1 MIEKEDLLTKISN
14 KKNGKKLLLLII
26 GTLIGAFS
34 FNMFYGPYEVIPTGS
49 TGLAFILIQFI
60 KIDISAMT
68 FIVNF
73 SLLLLGLFVYK
84 KEYAMKYLLITIIYP
99 IFLRATSIIT
109 TQIDL
114 ENTSLFLIMVFGGII
129 SGLSSGLIRKSNFT
143 PGGFSVIF
151 DILNDKFHISIGTA
165 SLIANLTM
173 IFLSSFTFGLN
184 NALYAIVAMFVASYI
199 MDKVIIGISNKK
211 VFYIITK
218 EPDIIKDCI
227 IDKFHYTVTIVKTKK
242 GIRKK
247 RMLMCVIPTIEYI
260 ELKEAIKKLDP
271 KAFFL
276 IVDTYDSSVKKNCK
290 NM

>member
-1 MIEKEDLLTKISN
+1 MIGKEDILTKIEN
-14 KKNGKKLLLLII
+14 KQLGKKFFLLIL
-26 GTLIGAFS
+26 GTLIGAFA
-34 FNMFYGPYEVIPTGS
+34 FNIFYGPYNVVPTGS

-60 KIDISAMT
+60 KIDISTMT
-68 FIVNF
+68 LIVN
-73 SLLLLGLFVYK
+73 SLLLLTGLFVYK
-84 KEYAMKYLLITIIYP
+84 KEYAAKYLLITIIFP
-99 IFLRATSIIT
+99 VFLKATSLIT
-109 TQIDL
+109 SQIDL
-114 ENTSLFLIMVFGGII
+114 ENTSLFLIMVFGGTI

-151 DILNDKFHISIGTA
+151 DILNDKLHISIGSA
-165 SLIANLTM
+165 SAIINLTM
-173 IFLSSFTFGLN
+173 IAISSFTFGLN
-184 NALYAIVAMFVASYI
+184 NALYAVIAMIVASYV
-199 MDKVIIGISNKK
+199 MDKIIIGISNKK

-227 IDKFHYTVTIVKTKK
+227 IDKFHYTVTIIKTKN

-271 KAFFL
+271 NAFFL